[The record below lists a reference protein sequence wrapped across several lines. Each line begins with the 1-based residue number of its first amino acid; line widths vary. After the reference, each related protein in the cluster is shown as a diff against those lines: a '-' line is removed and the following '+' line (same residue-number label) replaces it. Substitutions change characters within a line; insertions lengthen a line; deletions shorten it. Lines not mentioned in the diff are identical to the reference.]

1 MVAVVLYF
9 QVHQPYRLRR
19 YSIFDSD
26 SDYFET
32 QANRRYT
39 REIAHRS
46 YVPATKVLL
55 ELAQQYGAAFRVAMG
70 VTNTALEQLAD
81 DAPEAVALLK
91 ELSATGC
98 VEFLGETSH
107 HSLASLY
114 SPDEFA
120 AQVNLHRRTI
130 EHFFG
135 HKPTIFRNTNLI
147 YSNEVGRLVAA
158 LNYQAAITEGWE
170 GALGNRS
177 PGHVYKATRERLKL
191 LLRHYRLSDDLSLRF
206 SAQDW
211 INWPLM
217 ADKYARWLHG
227 TGAEGEYCLLGMDYE
242 TFGERHCAA
251 SGIFD
256 FLRALPRFV
265 LENGDHF
272 STPSEVIA
280 HNEPV
285 AELSIPRNICW
296 TDVQRDLSPWLGNA
310 MQANALQE
318 LYRLEQP
325 IKDSADPA
333 LLTTWRKLSSSD
345 HFLYMNT
352 RFFGDVN
359 TPSFSMHES
368 PYDAYMNYMSV
379 LDALG
384 ARVQT

>member
-1 MVAVVLYF
+1 MVAVILYF
-9 QVHQPYRLRR
+9 QIHQPYRLRR

-26 SDYFET
+26 ADYFDT
-32 QANRRYT
+32 QANRRYI

-46 YVPATKVLL
+46 YIPATRVLL
-55 ELAQQYGAAFRVAMG
+55 ELARQYGAGFRLAMG
-70 VTNTALEQLAD
+70 VTTTALEQLAD
-81 DAPEAVALLK
+81 DAPDVVALLK

-98 VEFLGETSH
+98 IEFLGETSH
-107 HSLASLY
+107 HSLACLY

-120 AQVNLHRRTI
+120 AQVNAHSRTI

-135 HKPTIFRNTNLI
+135 QKPKIFRNTNLI
-147 YSNEVGRLVAA
+147 YSNEVGRLAAA
-158 LNYQAAITEGWE
+158 LNFQAAITEGWE

-177 PGHVYKATRERLKL
+177 PGHVYKAAREQLNL
-191 LLRHYRLSDDLSLRF
+191 LLRHYRLSDDVSLRF
-206 SAQDW
+206 SARDW

-256 FLRALPRFV
+256 FLRALPGYV
-265 LENGDHF
+265 LQNGDRF
-272 STPSEVIA
+272 SAPSEVIA
-280 HNEPV
+280 ENQPV
-285 AELSIPRNICW
+285 AELSVPRNICW

-318 LYRLEQP
+318 LYRLEKP

-333 LLTTWRKLSSSD
+333 LINTWRQLSSSD

-359 TPSFSMHES
+359 TPSFSMYES

-384 ARVQT
+384 ARVQA

>member
-1 MVAVVLYF
+1 MAAIILYF
-9 QVHQPYRLRR
+9 QIHQPYRLRR

-26 SDYFET
+26 SDYFDG
-32 QANRRYT
+32 QANRRFT

-46 YVPATKVLL
+46 YIPATKVLL
-55 ELAQQYGAAFRVAMG
+55 ELAHEYGSAFRVALG
-70 VTNTALEQLAD
+70 VTNTALEQFAD
-81 DAPEAVALLK
+81 DAPEVVTLLK
-91 ELSATGC
+91 QLASTGC

-107 HSLASLY
+107 HSLACLY

-120 AQVNLHRRTI
+120 AQVNLHSRTV
-130 EHFFG
+130 EHIFG

-158 LNYQAAITEGWE
+158 LNFQAVITEGWE

-177 PGHVYKATRERLKL
+177 PGHVYKAPRERLKL

-206 SAQDW
+206 SAHQW
-211 INWPLM
+211 VNWPLL
-217 ADKYARWLHG
+217 ADKYAHWLHG

-242 TFGERHCAA
+242 TFGERHPAT

-256 FLRALPRFV
+256 FLRALPRYV
-265 LENGDHF
+265 IENADRF
-272 STPSEVIA
+272 STPSEIIRQ
-280 HNEPV
+280 HEPV
-285 AELSIPRNICW
+285 GELSIPRNICW
-296 TDVQRDLSPWLGNA
+296 TDSQRDLSPWLGNA

-318 LYRLEQP
+318 LYTLEQP
-325 IKDSADPA
+325 VKDSADPT
-333 LLTTWRKLSSSD
+333 LLATWRKLSASD

-352 RFFGDVN
+352 RFFGDLN
-359 TPSFSMHES
+359 TPSFSIYES

-384 ARVQT
+384 SRVRA

>member
-26 SDYFET
+26 SDYFDT
-32 QANRRYT
+32 QSNRRYT
-39 REIAHRS
+39 REIARRS
-46 YVPATKVLL
+46 YIPATRVLL
-55 ELAQQYGAAFRVAMG
+55 ELARQYGAAFRVAMG
-70 VTNTALEQLAD
+70 VTSTALEQFAD
-81 DAPEAVALLK
+81 DAPDVIALLK

-107 HSLASLY
+107 HSLACLY

-120 AQVNLHRRTI
+120 AQAHLHSRTI
-130 EHFFG
+130 EHYFG
-135 HKPTIFRNTNLI
+135 HQPKIFRNTNLI
-147 YSNEVGRLVAA
+147 YSNEVARLVAA

-170 GALGNRS
+170 GVLGDRS
-177 PGHVYKATRERLKL
+177 PGHVYKAAREPLKL

-206 SAQDW
+206 SARDW
-211 INWPLM
+211 VNSPLM

-227 TGAEGEYCLLGMDYE
+227 TGADGEYCLLGMDYE
-242 TFGERHCAA
+242 TFGERHPAA

-256 FLRALPRFV
+256 FLRALPRCV
-265 LENGDHF
+265 LENADRF

-280 HNEPV
+280 QHEPV
-285 AELSIPRNICW
+285 AELNVPRHICW

-333 LLTTWRKLSSSD
+333 LLAIWRKLSSSD

-359 TPSFSMHES
+359 TPSFSMYES
-368 PYDAYMNYMSV
+368 PYDAYMNYMQV
-379 LDALG
+379 LDALA
-384 ARVQT
+384 ARVQS